1 MKYLKALLVLL
12 LALVL
17 AGFIQQNSE
26 ITLIRY
32 FGWESPVLPLSLFI
46 IIAFASGYLFA
57 LLVGLTGDFRSRLR
71 LFKAERE
78 AKRLK
83 TELMKVKT
91 PGPADKEAKPLKPG
105 AEPADVN
112 TRDEVHAGNETPGNR
127 GDSEGEREE
136 KR

>member
-57 LLVGLTGDFRSRLR
+57 LLVGLTGDFRSRQ
-71 LFKAERE
+71 ASQN
-78 AKRLK
+78 
-83 TELMKVKT
+83 
-91 PGPADKEAKPLKPG
+91 GAD
-105 AEPADVN
+105 
-112 TRDEVHAGNETPGNR
+112 
-127 GDSEGEREE
+127 EGEDTWAW
-136 KR
+136 